1 MTPVVTV
8 LISTLTSVFASV
20 VGAYAV
26 LRQGSLVRRSEVER
40 MLEASTKDRHLL
52 YLWNRQLVD
61 QIWSREEPPPA
72 EPPKGLFT

>member
-1 MTPVVTV
+1 MTAVVTV
-8 LISTLTSVFASV
+8 LISTLSSVLVSV
-20 VGAYAV
+20 IGAYAV
-26 LRQGSLVRRSEVER
+26 MRQGSLVRRSKVEE

-72 EPPKGLFT
+72 DPPKGLFN